1 MLKGTLL
8 VLAVIALLAFLIG
21 PTQLEKSMNVV
32 LPHEPYSI
40 SREASRLHKDLV
52 IGDLHAD
59 SALWNRSLLER
70 SDRGHV
76 DIPRMREGNVA
87 LQMFTTV
94 TKSPRGQ
101 NYDHNSSDASD
112 NITLLTLLQAW
123 PPSTWGSL
131 KARALYQA
139 QRLQNWAEEAPQEF
153 MLIYNQADLQ
163 LLFQRRDSGE
173 AVVGG
178 LIGTEGSHALDGELA
193 SIDELYSAGFRM
205 MSLHH
210 FFDNKLGGSLHGT
223 SQSGLSEFGSDAVLR
238 MQDKGVMIDL
248 SHSSENVVKDVLAM
262 SDTAMIVSHT
272 GFKGYCD
279 SPRNISDDLMQQIA
293 AGGGLIGVGYW
304 SGAIC
309 DPSPASVVGALRY
322 GIDLVGEDHIALGSD
337 YDGSVEVAFDTA
349 ELSVLTDGMLKAGFT
364 ETEVRKVMGGNLLR
378 FLAENLPE

>member
-8 VLAVIALLAFLIG
+8 VLAAIVLLAFLIG
-21 PTQLEKSMNVV
+21 PAQLEKSRNMVI
-32 LPHEPYSI
+32 PHEPYSI
-40 SREASRLHKDLV
+40 SREASQLHSDLV

-59 SALWNRSLLER
+59 SALWNRNLLKHSE
-70 SDRGHV
+70 RGHV

-87 LQMFTTV
+87 IQMFTTV

-101 NYDHNSSDASD
+101 NYELNSSDASD

-123 PPSTWGSL
+123 PPGTWGSL

-139 QRLQNWAEEAPQEF
+139 QRLQGWAEEAPHEF
-153 MLIYNQADLQ
+153 MLIYSKADLQ
-163 LLFQRRDSGE
+163 QLLQRRDSGE
-173 AVVGG
+173 TVVGG

-193 SIDELYSAGFRM
+193 SIDELYDAGFRM

-223 SQSGLSEFGSDAVLR
+223 SQSGLSEFGRAAVLR
-238 MQDKGVMIDL
+238 MQDRGVMIDL

-262 SDTAMIVSHT
+262 SDIAMIVSHT
-272 GFKGYCD
+272 GFKGHCD
-279 SPRNISDDLMQQIA
+279 SPRNISDELMQQIA

-309 DPSPASVVGALRY
+309 DPSPESVVAALRY

-337 YDGSVEVAFDTA
+337 YDGSVEAAFDAA
-349 ELSVLTDGMLKAGFT
+349 ELSVLTDGMLKAGFS
-364 ETEVRKVMGGNLLR
+364 ETEVRKVMGGNLVR
-378 FLAENLPE
+378 FFAKNLPE